1 MESFENKIF
10 SVSEF
15 IYLLNIGL
23 KSSKAKIIGEVTEVK
38 ISSLGHVY
46 FSLKDEKDCPPT
58 GGTGAAIN
66 CIIWKTRYNLYGI
79 RLEAGMKILASGYP
93 EIYAPLGKLSFIAEV
108 IELAGEGELKKQ
120 YDELKKKLT
129 EEGIFAEER
138 KRPIPKYPQN
148 IGVITSRQG
157 AVLADFLNNVGKFGF
172 KIKMIDS
179 RVEGQEAV
187 GDILASIKTF
197 KKKDIDVL
205 VIIRGGGSFESL
217 MPFNN
222 EALVREVA
230 NFKIQVIAG
239 VGHHKDEPL
248 ITFAADVSV
257 STPTAAANYLNQS
270 WEEALLLLERYERGI
285 IGSYQEIF
293 ENYKTIENKLKISLQ
308 NFKNAI
314 SGVKIELRNY
324 LDKSFAGFKSILST
338 LSEKLA
344 QSEKVILLNSPERQ
358 LKLGYSIAIA
368 EGGVIRKINDVKIG
382 QSFDLRVSNGRIN
395 SEVKKLKIFETTDAW
410 ISDIPQN

>member
-46 FSLKDEKDCPPT
+46 FSLKDEKD
-58 GGTGAAIN
+58 GAVIN

-93 EIYAPLGKLSFIAEV
+93 EIYAPLGKLSFIAET

-187 GDILASIKTF
+187 GDLLSSIKTF
-197 KKKDIDVL
+197 KNKDIDVL

-222 EALVREVA
+222 EALIREVA
-230 NFKIQVIAG
+230 NFKVPVIAG

-270 WEEALLLLERYERGI
+270 WEEALLLLERYERKI
-285 IGSYQEIF
+285 IGSYEEIF
-293 ENYKTIENKLKISLQ
+293 ENYKIIENKLRISLQ

>member
-46 FSLKDEKDCPPT
+46 FSLKDEKACPPT

-93 EIYAPLGKLSFIAEV
+93 EIYAPLGKLSFIAES

-148 IGVITSRQG
+148 IGVITSKQG

-187 GDILASIKTF
+187 GDLLSSIRTF
-197 KKKDIDVL
+197 KNQDIDVL

-222 EALVREVA
+222 EILVREVA
-230 NFKIQVIAG
+230 NFKVPVITG

-270 WEEALLLLERYERGI
+270 WEEALLLLERYERKI
-285 IGSYQEIF
+285 IGSYEEIF
-293 ENYKTIENKLKISLQ
+293 ENYKIIENKLRISLQ

>member
-1 MESFENKIF
+1 MEAFNDKIF

-23 KSSKAKIIGEVTEVK
+23 KSSKAKIIGEVTEIK

-46 FSLKDEKDCPPT
+46 FSLKDEKD
-58 GGTGAAIN
+58 GAVIN

-93 EIYAPLGKLSFIAEV
+93 EIYAPLGKLSFIAET

-187 GDILASIKTF
+187 GDLLSSIRTF
-197 KKKDIDVL
+197 KNQDIDVL

-222 EALVREVA
+222 EALIREVA
-230 NFKIQVIAG
+230 NFKVPVIAG

-338 LSEKLA
+338 LSEKLV
-344 QSEKVILLNSPERQ
+344 QSEKVILLNNPERQ

>member
-1 MESFENKIF
+1 M
-10 SVSEF
+10 
-15 IYLLNIGL
+15 
-23 KSSKAKIIGEVTEVK
+23 
-38 ISSLGHVY
+38 
-46 FSLKDEKDCPPT
+46 
-58 GGTGAAIN
+58 
-66 CIIWKTRYNLYGI
+66 
-79 RLEAGMKILASGYP
+79 
-93 EIYAPLGKLSFIAEV
+93 
-108 IELAGEGELKKQ
+108 
-120 YDELKKKLT
+120 
-129 EEGIFAEER
+129 
-138 KRPIPKYPQN
+138 
-148 IGVITSRQG
+148 
-157 AVLADFLNNVGKFGF
+157 
-172 KIKMIDS
+172 
-179 RVEGQEAV
+179 
-187 GDILASIKTF
+187 
-197 KKKDIDVL
+197 

-222 EALVREVA
+222 EALIREVA
-230 NFKIQVIAG
+230 NFKVPVIAG

-338 LSEKLA
+338 LSEKLV
-344 QSEKVILLNSPERQ
+344 QSEKVILLNNPERQ

>member
-1 MESFENKIF
+1 MEAFNDKIF

-23 KSSKAKIIGEVTEVK
+23 KSSKAKIIGEVTEIK

-46 FSLKDEKDCPPT
+46 FSLKDEKD
-58 GGTGAAIN
+58 GAVIN

-93 EIYAPLGKLSFIAEV
+93 EIYAPLGKLSFIAET

-187 GDILASIKTF
+187 GDLLSSIKTF
-197 KKKDIDVL
+197 KNKDIDVL

-222 EALVREVA
+222 EALIREVA
-230 NFKIQVIAG
+230 NFKVPVIAG

-270 WEEALLLLERYERGI
+270 WEEALLLLERYERKI
-285 IGSYQEIF
+285 IGSYEEIF
-293 ENYKTIENKLKISLQ
+293 ENYKTIENKLRISLQ

-338 LSEKLA
+338 LSEKLV
-344 QSEKVILLNSPERQ
+344 QSEKVILLNNPERQ

>member
-1 MESFENKIF
+1 MEAFNDKIF

-23 KSSKAKIIGEVTEVK
+23 KSSKAKIIGEVTEIK

-46 FSLKDEKDCPPT
+46 FSLKDEKD
-58 GGTGAAIN
+58 GAVIN

-93 EIYAPLGKLSFIAEV
+93 EIYAPLGKLSFIAET

-187 GDILASIKTF
+187 GDLLSSIKTF
-197 KKKDIDVL
+197 KNKDIDVL

-222 EALVREVA
+222 EALIREVA
-230 NFKIQVIAG
+230 NFKVPGIAG

-338 LSEKLA
+338 LSEKLV
-344 QSEKVILLNSPERQ
+344 QSEKVILLNNPERQ

>member
-1 MESFENKIF
+1 MEAFNDKIF

-23 KSSKAKIIGEVTEVK
+23 KSSKAKIIGEVTEIK

-46 FSLKDEKDCPPT
+46 FSLKDEKD
-58 GGTGAAIN
+58 GAVIN

-93 EIYAPLGKLSFIAEV
+93 EIYAPLGKLSFIAET

-187 GDILASIKTF
+187 GDLLSSIKTF
-197 KKKDIDVL
+197 KNKDIDVL
-205 VIIRGGGSFESL
+205 VIIRGGGAFESL

-222 EALVREVA
+222 EALIREVA
-230 NFKIQVIAG
+230 NFKVPVIAG

-338 LSEKLA
+338 LSEKLV
-344 QSEKVILLNSPERQ
+344 QSEKVILLNNPERQ

-395 SEVKKLKIFETTDAW
+395 SEVKKLKISETTDA
-410 ISDIPQN
+410 

>member
-1 MESFENKIF
+1 
-10 SVSEF
+10 
-15 IYLLNIGL
+15 LLNIGL
-23 KSSKAKIIGEVTEVK
+23 KSSKAKIIGEVTEIK

-46 FSLKDEKDCPPT
+46 FSLKDEKD
-58 GGTGAAIN
+58 GAVIN

-93 EIYAPLGKLSFIAEV
+93 EIYAPLGKLSFIAET

-187 GDILASIKTF
+187 GDLLSSIKTF
-197 KKKDIDVL
+197 KNKDIDVL

-222 EALVREVA
+222 EALIREVA
-230 NFKIQVIAG
+230 NFKVPVIAG

-338 LSEKLA
+338 LSEKLV
-344 QSEKVILLNSPERQ
+344 QSEKVILLNNPERQ

>member
-1 MESFENKIF
+1 MEAFNDKIF

-23 KSSKAKIIGEVTEVK
+23 KSSKAKIIGEVTEIK

-46 FSLKDEKDCPPT
+46 FSLKDEKD
-58 GGTGAAIN
+58 GAVIN

-93 EIYAPLGKLSFIAEV
+93 EIYAPLGKLSFIAET

-187 GDILASIKTF
+187 GDLLSSIKTF
-197 KKKDIDVL
+197 KNKDIDVL

-222 EALVREVA
+222 EALIREVA
-230 NFKIQVIAG
+230 NFKVPVIAG

-338 LSEKLA
+338 LSEKLV
-344 QSEKVILLNSPERQ
+344 QSEKVILLNNPERQ